1 MTIEEIK
8 KAIQNLTDRVNRL
21 EATVAHNKQVVIAV
35 DPAVSAIDTALV
47 LIERVQ
53 EMNEKQNKDMARI
66 AQELRNGR

>member
-1 MTIEEIK
+1 MTNEEQTR
-8 KAIQNLTDRVNRL
+8 AIQNLTDRMNRI
-21 EATVAHNKQVVIAV
+21 EATVAHNKPVVIGV

-47 LIERVQ
+47 LLERVQ